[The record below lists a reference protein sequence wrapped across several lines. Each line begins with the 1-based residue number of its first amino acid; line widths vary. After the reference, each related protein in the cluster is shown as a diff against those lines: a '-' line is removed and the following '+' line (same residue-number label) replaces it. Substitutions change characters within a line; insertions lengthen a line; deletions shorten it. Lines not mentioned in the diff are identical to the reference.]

1 MNKRPELFPSRPVN
15 LSEFIGEKG
24 DEWEKNL
31 SKFPKEEVDIAL
43 EFLNRTDLPF
53 KLRK

>member
-1 MNKRPELFPSRPVN
+1 MNKRPEVLPDRPVN
-15 LSEFIGEKG
+15 LPEFMGEKG
-24 DEWEKNL
+24 DNWEKNL
-31 SKFPKEEVDIAL
+31 SKFPKEEVDNAL